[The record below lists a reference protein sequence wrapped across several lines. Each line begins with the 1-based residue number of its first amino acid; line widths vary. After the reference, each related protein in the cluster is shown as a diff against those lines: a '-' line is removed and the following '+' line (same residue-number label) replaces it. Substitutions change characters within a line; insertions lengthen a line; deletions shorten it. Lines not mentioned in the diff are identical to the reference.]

1 MKQTRR
7 YHHFDFTERELIE
20 RHIIAGITCQVIAM
34 MLGRHQRS
42 VEREIERHSVAN
54 HYDATVASES
64 ARLKRLQAKT
74 ETWKLKPEMFDLIS
88 RLMREK
94 RLSPEQI
101 YLWCQKQKIAMVCKT
116 WIYQLIRKDRA
127 NGGDL
132 YKFLP
137 CQGCKRKWRGT
148 KRAGRGYLKNI
159 RPIADRP
166 AIVDQKVRL
175 GDGEIDTIE
184 GKGKKSCLVTYV
196 DRVTKMVKIMR
207 VEGLSSLL
215 VTQAIKTKLTS
226 YAPYILTITSDNGKE
241 FARHEEIANRLGC
254 DFYFCDPFSSW
265 QRGLNEQT
273 NRLVRAFF
281 PKKTDFLQVTDQEVQ
296 HVEDLLNDRLR
307 KTLDWQ
313 TPNEVFAT
321 LCAA

>member
-1 MKQTRR
+1 MKEKKGYSQFN
-7 YHHFDFTERELIE
+7 YTERQLIE
-20 RHIIAGITCQVIAM
+20 KRTVAGCSSTEVAIMLDRH
-34 MLGRHQRS
+34 RRS
-42 VEREIERHSVAN
+42 VEREIERNSVN
-54 HYDATVASES
+54 DQYDSIVAQEA
-64 ARLKRLQAKT
+64 ARLRRLQAKT
-74 ETWKLKPEMFDLIS
+74 ETWKVKPEMLDLIS
-88 RLMREK
+88 RLMRDK
-94 RLSPEQI
+94 KLSPKQI
-101 YLWCQKQKIAMVCKT
+101 YHWCRQRDIVMVCKT
-116 WIYQLIRKDRA
+116 WIYQLIRKDRD

-132 YKFLP
+132 YKSLP
-137 CQGCKRKWRGT
+137 CQGRKRKWRGA

-159 RPIADRP
+159 TPIAKRP

-196 DRVTKMVKIMR
+196 DRVTKIVKIMR

-215 VTQAIKTKLTS
+215 VTQAIKTKLTP

-241 FARHEEIANRLGC
+241 FARHEEIAQRLGC
-254 DFYFCDPFSSW
+254 GFYFCDPFSSW

-281 PKKTDFLQVTDQEVQ
+281 PKQTDFLQVTDDDVQ

-307 KTLDWQ
+307 ETLDWQ
-313 TPNEVFAT
+313 TPNEVFAN
-321 LCAA
+321 LSVA